1 MKKYL
6 WKIAPYE
13 CFEVD
18 AIAGWLDEMSQKG
31 LQFRNKW
38 GPFCRFERSPSPAR
52 YRVDPV
58 RVQLDPTEEER
69 IAAYREFGWEYCSP
83 YTRYADVYRA
93 EDPNVPELHTDR
105 DLLGGLVKRAFRGQ
119 FWLCMHFAFGF
130 VHAGILTDGFNW
142 LSQSFDPAY
151 LPLTLLLFSALLLLV
166 LFFCLTVST
175 WLRLKKH
182 PEMDIHTPERLRRGT
197 CWRAFRLTLGIV
209 SVLSWGVCLLQ
220 MILFL

>member
-18 AIAGWLDEMSQKG
+18 AIAGWLDEMSQNG
-31 LQFRNKW
+31 LQFRDKW

-83 YTRYADVYRA
+83 YTHLADVYRA
-93 EDPNVPELHTDR
+93 EDPDTVELHTDR
-105 DLLGGLVKRAFRGQ
+105 ELLGGLVKRSIRGQ
-119 FWLCMHFAFGF
+119 FGLCLHFA
-130 VHAGILTDGFNW
+130 V
-142 LSQSFDPAY
+142 
-151 LPLTLLLFSALLLLV
+151 V
-166 LFFCLTVST
+166 LFFLYVPDGFYWFSQTYDPDYLPITLFLFSFVLTLVLSIALT
-175 WLRLKKH
+175 FFSWRLLKKH
-182 PEMDIHTPERLRRGT
+182 PEAAVHTPQRLRRGT
-197 CWRAFRLTLGIV
+197 FWRTIRLMLLTLCTLGF
-209 SVLSWGVCLLQ
+209 LFCLFQL
-220 MILFL
+220 IFLL